1 MWIIE
6 LKVDSMK
13 QQQMSK
19 VKIFAM
25 ACKYSQ
31 VDREMWGVLSLQ
43 SLRWPRSIWNEILA

>member
-6 LKVDSMK
+6 LKVDSM

-31 VDREMWGVLSLQ
+31 VDREMGEYYLCSHYGGRGA
-43 SLRWPRSIWNEILA
+43 SGMRS